1 MNDDM
6 NKDLNDE
13 PGEALGEERPRE
25 DKTSGPAKA
34 DVREARLEQ
43 ALRANLLKRKKKAR
57 AGAAISRAAQEGGT
71 GPKGKG

>member
-13 PGEALGEERPRE
+13 PDEALSDERLRE
-25 DKTSGPAKA
+25 GKTSGPAKA
-34 DVREARLEQ
+34 DLRQARLEQ
-43 ALRANLLKRKKKAR
+43 ALRANLLKRKRKVR
-57 AGAAISRAAQEGGT
+57 GDAAVSRAAQEGGT